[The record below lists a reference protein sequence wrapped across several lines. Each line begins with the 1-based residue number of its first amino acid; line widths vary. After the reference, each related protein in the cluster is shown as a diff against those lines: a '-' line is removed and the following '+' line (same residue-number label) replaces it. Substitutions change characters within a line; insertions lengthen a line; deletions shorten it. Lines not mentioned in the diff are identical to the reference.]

1 MNNGLLEDEDVV
13 VEARPREK
21 EKWMPT
27 EMRKPRKHRDV
38 EALKDLYRAKGRR
51 PILGRLKQRLVRM
64 LALLPGH
71 KALTCRRVQLM
82 IWRW

>member
-13 VEARPREK
+13 EARTRAEK

-51 PILGRLKQRLVRM
+51 PILGRLKRRLVRM
-64 LALLPGH
+64 LALLPAH